1 MVSTATISLTRLV
14 ILVLLHHG
22 RRLIA
27 DFIFVIVSITHNFV
41 ELEVEGDRRHFRL
54 LLALLLLLDWNP
66 FFIFEYT
73 AFFTER
79 GTFRDGPGD
88 IVGIGLS
95 VAMFINIAVVTAQI
109 FLLLVIL

>member
-1 MVSTATISLTRLV
+1 MVPKATISLARLV
-14 ILVLLHHG
+14 ILVLLYRG
-22 RRLIA
+22 RRLI
-27 DFIFVIVSITHNFV
+27 FNCSFVFITHNFV

-95 VAMFINIAVVTAQI
+95 FAMFINITVVTALI